1 MKKYFMLFLLAL
13 LGISFS
19 ALAKKVEI
27 TDARLIAKNAYFEQ
41 VNRHDAVPYQTLAIT
56 SEYVEK
62 YNDRDVYYAFN
73 FNNKGFVLISADDI
87 CYPVIGFSM
96 ESTYSPNEQASEFAY
111 WMNERKTEIAYNI
124 DNNIAADPAGTAVWQ
139 RLNTTDASQLL
150 NNIDKS
156 IMDVAPLITSL
167 WDQGYPYNDLVP
179 MDASCGS
186 FNGHVTTGCVATAM
200 AQIMYYWRWPN
211 TGVGNHCDSHT
222 NYGQLCADFGSTTYD
237 WNGMVNQPSKE
248 CLPVSTLMYHAGI
261 SVNMNYNSDGLCS
274 SGAYT
279 SDVAGA
285 FRNYFRY
292 ASTTSYVQKSAYS
305 TTNWN
310 NMLQADLDASE
321 PINYSGQGSSGGH
334 SWVCD
339 GYQATDY
346 YHFNWGWS
354 GSDNGYFYLTNL
366 NPGGY
371 NFNSQQQA
379 TVHITPDP
387 AQYPLYCTG
396 TSNIT
401 TDDYGTIEDGSG
413 PQVDY
418 QNNANCSW
426 LIAPDDSIKSVKL
439 GFIRFSTDP
448 ADVLT
453 VYDGPTTA
461 SPVLGTYSGATLP
474 TATPTSTG
482 PQMLVTFV
490 SNGSTTAP
498 GFLLSYDATPVAFCN
513 SSTTLTD
520 VVGSFSDYS
529 GRFQYRNGTSCKWM
543 LNPTNAVSI
552 TVHFS
557 NFNTE
562 AVNDKVL
569 VYNTAVNPPTVLAT
583 YSGDHTTD
591 LLDAVTI
598 PSGKGMVM
606 WTTNKSNRGAGWDA
620 NYDVVLGTDTQ
631 KAFEDLSVFPN
642 PTDGMLNIRFTLNE
656 TQSVKIDIISLKG
669 ETVYNQ
675 TLGSFKGNF
684 DKQVDL
690 SSLAKGIYV
699 LRLTSDH
706 GTTNEKIVLK

>member
-1 MKKYFMLFLLAL
+1 MKKIFIFFFLPL
-13 LGISFS
+13 LGISLSVF
-19 ALAKKVEI
+19 AKKVEI
-27 TDARLIAKNAYFEQ
+27 TDARLIAKNVYFEQ
-41 VNRHDAVPYQTLAIT
+41 VNRHDAIGYQTIAIT

-87 CYPVIGFSM
+87 CYPVIGFSF
-96 ESTYSPNEQASEFAY
+96 ESTYSPTEQASEFAY
-111 WMNERKTEIAYNI
+111 WMNERKTEIAYNLDHNLTTDAI
-124 DNNIAADPAGTAVWQ
+124 GIAAWQ
-139 RLNTTDASQLL
+139 RLNTTDPSQLL
-150 NNIDKS
+150 SNDKS
-156 IMDVAPLITSL
+156 IMDVAPLVTSL

-179 MDASCGS
+179 MDAGCGS

-200 AQIMYYWRWPN
+200 AQLMYYWRWPN
-211 TGVGNHCDSHT
+211 TGTGTHCDIHN
-222 NYGQLCADFGSTTYD
+222 NYGQLCADFGSTNYD
-237 WNGMVNQPSKE
+237 FNGMVNQPSKE
-248 CLPVSTLMYHAGI
+248 CLPVSTLIYHAGI
-261 SVNMNYNSDGLCS
+261 AVNMNYNLDGLCS

-285 FRNYFRY
+285 LRNYFKY
-292 ASTTSYVQKSAYS
+292 ANTTTYVQKSGYS
-305 TTNWN
+305 TASWN
-310 NMLQADLDASE
+310 SLLQGDLDAGK
-321 PINYSGQGSSGGH
+321 PMNYSGQGSSGGH

-354 GSDNGYFYLTNL
+354 GSNNGYFYLTNL

-379 TVHITPDP
+379 VVHITPDP
-387 AQYPLYCTG
+387 ALYPSYCTG
-396 TSNIT
+396 ASTIN
-401 TDDYGTIEDGSG
+401 TDDFGTFDDGSG
-413 PQVDY
+413 PAADY
-418 QNNANCSW
+418 QDNSNCSW
-426 LIAPDDSIKSVKL
+426 LIAPDDSIKTVKL
-439 GFIRFSTDP
+439 GFIRFNTDP

-461 SPVLGTYSGATLP
+461 SPVLGTYSGSTLP

-490 SNGSTTAP
+490 SNSSTTAP
-498 GFLLSYDATPVAFCN
+498 GFLLSYDATPIAFCN

-520 VVGSFSDYS
+520 PIGSFSDNS
-529 GRFQYRNGTSCKWM
+529 GRFQYRNGTICRWI

-557 NFNTE
+557 DFNTE
-562 AVNDKVL
+562 PTNDKVQI
-569 VYNTAVNPPTVLAT
+569 YNLGVNPQVVLAT
-583 YSGDHTTD
+583 YSGDYT
-591 LLDAVTI
+591 AVPPDDVVI
-598 PSGKGMVM
+598 PSGHGMVM
-606 WTTNKSNRGAGWDA
+606 WQTSKSIRGAGWNA
-620 NYDVVLGTDTQ
+620 NYDIVLGTDNQ

-642 PTDGMLNIRFTLNE
+642 PSDGMLNIHFTMNE
-656 TQSVKIDIISLKG
+656 TQSVRIDIISLKG

-699 LRLTSDH
+699 LRLTSDQ
-706 GTTNEKIVLK
+706 GTTNAKIVLK